1 MVAVRMR
8 RLEVFVPR
16 VRKTAMSDEATSIRL
31 RQAFEMAELGFR
43 LMRQSLRRRFPN
55 ATESAIREKYAQWI
69 TGRPPMSG
77 TDLKVI
83 SVRQRRQTSPPPTTR
98 RARRAS

>member
-1 MVAVRMR
+1 M
-8 RLEVFVPR
+8 
-16 VRKTAMSDEATSIRL
+16 TAKATSIRL

-43 LMRQSLRRRFPN
+43 WMRQSLRRRFPN
-55 ATESAIREKYAQWI
+55 ATEAAIREKYAKWI
-69 TGRPPMSG
+69 TGRPPISG

-83 SVRQRRQTSPPPTTR
+83 SVCPRRQTSPPPTTR